1 MKGALML
8 TRKQRELLLFIEKKL
23 QDDQVCPSF
32 EEMKTAL
39 NLKSKSGIH
48 RLVSALE
55 DRGFIRRLINKAR
68 ALEVI
73 KSASDT
79 TENKN
84 NSLTN
89 DRITTKGFIPNV
101 IPGNFPQSSS
111 RLTKKTEM
119 AIELPLYGKIAAGQP
134 IEALTDHTN
143 TVTVPAQ
150 LIGKGEH
157 YALEVEGESMIE
169 AGIFDGDTAIIEKC
183 ETAENGKI
191 IVALIDNS
199 EVTLKRLRKKHH
211 AIALEPANSDYK
223 TRIFGPDQVQVQ
235 GKLVGIIRKY

>member
-8 TRKQRELLLFIEKKL
+8 TRKQRELLLFIERKL

-55 DRGFIRRLINKAR
+55 DRGFIRRLVNKAR

-84 NSLTN
+84 NSLAN

-101 IPGNFPQSSS
+101 IPGNFPQSSH
-111 RLTKKTEM
+111 RITKKAEM

-157 YALEVEGESMIE
+157 YALEVEGESMID

-191 IVALIDNS
+191 IVALIDNT

-223 TRIFGPDQVQVQ
+223 TRIFGPDPVQVQ

>member
-8 TRKQRELLLFIEKKL
+8 TKKQRELLVFIERRL

-55 DRGFIRRLINKAR
+55 DRGFIRRLVNKAR

-79 TENKN
+79 TDNKN
-84 NSLTN
+84 NPLAN
-89 DRITTKGFIPNV
+89 DRKTTKGFIPNV

-111 RLTKKTEM
+111 RLTTKAEM

-134 IEALTDHTN
+134 IEALTDHTS
-143 TVTVPAQ
+143 TVTVPAH

-157 YALEVEGESMIE
+157 YALEVEGESMID

-191 IVALIDNS
+191 IVALIDNT

-211 AIALEPANSDYK
+211 AIALEPANPNFK